1 MPEITVTAA
10 QAVAGSAVGDL
21 VSASISGFDHAALV
35 AAGRSRADAADFRL
49 RHITL
54 GPVPFV
60 SVVGANTSACYVTFN
75 FVAALAPLDD
85 ADDGYRLGFG
95 DLGWT
100 ISRAT
105 AVAGPSPGLATA
117 TYSVPAL
124 TLPDPGYDLTEVVR
138 HNVREF
144 ATLVS
149 RATLLDEF
157 PAQGLR
163 VQWRNA
169 SGETAYTV
177 RAVVASIKGAGTFD
191 YGGFTYRLVPGS
203 LSCEQIS
210 AIAWNVS
217 LEMENV
223 QL

>member
-1 MPEITVTAA
+1 MPEITVT
-10 QAVAGSAVGDL
+10 VTYGVSPVVVGNLVEVGVGD
-21 VSASISGFDHAALV
+21 GFDHAALV
-35 AAGRSRADAADFRL
+35 TALRSRADAADFRL
-49 RHITL
+49 RHVTL

-60 SVVGANTSACYVTFN
+60 SVAGANTSDCRISFN
-75 FVAALAPLDD
+75 LLDAGPTTD
-85 ADDGYRLGFG
+85 SGYRLGFG

-105 AVAGPSPGLATA
+105 AAAGAGPTDTTA
-117 TYSVPAL
+117 AVTSVPDL
-124 TLPDPGYDLTEVVR
+124 VLPPPGYDLTEVVR

-149 RATLLDEF
+149 RATVLDEF
-157 PAQGLR
+157 PAQTLR
-163 VQWRNA
+163 MQWRNA

-177 RAVVASIKGAGTFD
+177 RAVVAASKGAGTFD
-191 YGGFTYRLVPGS
+191 YGGFTFRLVPGS
-203 LSCEQIS
+203 FSCEQIS